1 MLLDIKR
8 AEMEFLKYVKK
19 FDETESKIDLK
30 KHHSIRVMKISNQ
43 IAKTIFE
50 NKEQIELATL
60 IGLLHD
66 IARFEQYTRYR
77 IFNDL
82 ESFDHGDYG
91 VEILKRDNYIRK
103 FIQTDKYDNIIL
115 KAIKNHN
122 KFQIEEGLTEEESVY
137 SKLVRDADK
146 LDIFYEVSAMYWK
159 GQKKE
164 IENSKISNY
173 IEKEFKEKKTI
184 KIEKGKKIE
193 GVDRVISTSAFVFD
207 LNYKESFKILK
218 KEDYINKGLNQFNFK
233 YNETKEKIEELKK
246 IANDYIEEKI
256 KE

>member
-43 IAKTIFE
+43 IAKTLFKNE
-50 NKEQIELATL
+50 EQIELATL

-77 IFNDL
+77 TFNDF

-122 KFQIEEGLTEEESVY
+122 KFQIEEGLTEEELIY
-137 SKLVRDADK
+137 SKLIRDADK
-146 LDIFYEVSAMYWK
+146 LDIFYEVCTLFWK
-159 GQKKE
+159 DRKNE
-164 IENSKISNY
+164 IENSRISNN
-173 IEKEFKEKKTI
+173 IEENFKGQKLIKKDKTI
-184 KIEKGKKIE
+184 N
-193 GVDRVISTSAFVFD
+193 GVDRVILTMAFVFD

-218 KEDYINKGLNQFNFK
+218 KEDYINRGLNQFNFK
-233 YNETKEKIEELKK
+233 YNETKEKIEELEK
-246 IANDYIEEKI
+246 IANEYIEEKI